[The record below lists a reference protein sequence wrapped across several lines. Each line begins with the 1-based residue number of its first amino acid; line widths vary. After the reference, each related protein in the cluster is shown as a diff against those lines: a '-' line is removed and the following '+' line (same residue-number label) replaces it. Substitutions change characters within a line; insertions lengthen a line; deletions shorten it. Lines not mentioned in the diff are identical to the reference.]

1 MKLELQISRDWIGP
15 VLWQTRTASETPSS
29 PPYSAT
35 MLVTPLSTFGDH
47 CWTYPRD
54 WASIN
59 NRNRLSLN
67 FLSPARPKG
76 FPSTRLC
83 PSEDGLLLLQFKE
96 AMVAITSRR
105 DVIASARARMRYLS
119 ATGAHNAHSKLRRFF
134 VAIKLLGKRSLRQV
148 TPNDLV
154 DLNSMLATSTDGF
167 ISLSGCLRDLL
178 LLSKHGL
185 ISDGLLPLRFEL
197 TAPATIIDTSNSVG
211 WQPFQDEVVAD
222 LIRLSNAY
230 IDMAPA
236 IAEQI
241 KRLNADEHSDEV
253 RHAVTAW
260 AAEALPCGSRISDEP
275 KSFVYIADRL
285 LGFVQCAAG
294 NLVSFHTGMR
304 VAEQLSLRSGFAV
317 KTESSGS
324 AHEAMLDFTTFK
336 MVNSIH
342 GAERCMPCHP
352 RLLAAQEAL
361 ALVKEA
367 CGIEGDYMFV
377 PRDDNLPYVTNAWNR
392 VLKTF
397 FRLHGLSIDV
407 SSHRW
412 RKTVAALA
420 ARVLTGAALHLKELF
435 GHESLAMTARYIMA
449 SPLIRDELRDL
460 TLDEYRKR
468 GRTLL
473 ESLAASG
480 GQGVGGRFG
489 TELEER
495 VSKLVNDS
503 DITQND
509 IGQTFDD
516 FVEEMLSRGI
526 FLLPVMPGVMC
537 AKPYTGRGECAT
549 SSGDRLADPGRCS
562 ATCAYQVQQA
572 HRKPL
577 LLWTI
582 KRIARNWKQWSPLEQ
597 RYWAGQCRD
606 QLTAWP
612 DLVRELQ
619 QDITNWP
626 ALQQALR
633 EGEDGTA

>member
-1 MKLELQISRDWIGP
+1 MNLESKISSEWTDP
-15 VLWQTRTASETPSS
+15 VLWQARTSSETPSS
-29 PPYSAT
+29 PPYSAS
-35 MLVTPLSTFGDH
+35 MFVTPLSTFGDH
-47 CWTYPRD
+47 CWRYPLG

-59 NRNRLSLN
+59 NRNRLNLD
-67 FLSPARPKG
+67 FLSPAKPKG
-76 FPSTRLC
+76 FPRTRLC
-83 PSEDGLLLLQFKE
+83 PNEDGLLLLQFKE
-96 AMVAITSRR
+96 AVVAITSRR

-134 VAIKLLGKRSLRQV
+134 VALKLLGKTSLRQV

-154 DLNSMLATSTDGF
+154 NLSSMLATSDDGF
-167 ISLSGCLRDLL
+167 ASLSGCLQDLL

-185 ISDGLLPLRFEL
+185 ISDGLLPLSFEL
-197 TAPATIIDTSNSVG
+197 TAPATITDISDPSG

-230 IDMAPA
+230 LDLAPA

-241 KRLNADEHSDEV
+241 KRLDANEHSDEV
-253 RHAVTAW
+253 RRAVTEW
-260 AAEALPCGSRISDEP
+260 AAETLPCGSRISD
-275 KSFVYIADRL
+275 KNNSFVYIADRL
-285 LGFVQCAAG
+285 VGFVQCAAG
-294 NLVSFHTGMR
+294 NLLSFHTGMR
-304 VAEQLSLRSGFAV
+304 ISEQLSLRSGFAV
-317 KTESSGS
+317 KTESSDS
-324 AHEAMLDFTTFK
+324 VHEALLDFTTFK

-342 GAERCMPCHP
+342 GAERSMPCHP

-361 ALVKEA
+361 LLVKEA
-367 CGIEGDYMFV
+367 CGTQGDYMFV
-377 PRDDNLPYVTNAWNR
+377 PWGDNLPYITNAWNQ
-392 VLKTF
+392 VLRTF

-412 RKTVAALA
+412 RKTVAAIA

-473 ESLAASG
+473 ESLVATG
-480 GQGVGGRFG
+480 GEGVGGRFG
-489 TELEER
+489 IELEER
-495 VSKLVNDS
+495 VSKLISDI
-503 DITQND
+503 DITQDD
-509 IGQTFDD
+509 IGQTLDG
-516 FVEEMLSRGI
+516 FVEEMLNRGI

-549 SSGDRLADPGRCS
+549 SSGDRLADPARCS
-562 ATCAYQVQQA
+562 ARCAYQVQEA

-577 LLWTI
+577 LLWMI
-582 KRIARNWKQWSPLEQ
+582 KRVARSWQQWSPLEQ
-597 RYWAGQCRD
+597 RYWASQCRD

-612 DLVRELQ
+612 DLVLEMQ
-619 QDITNWP
+619 HEITAWP

-633 EGEDGTA
+633 EGHDGTT